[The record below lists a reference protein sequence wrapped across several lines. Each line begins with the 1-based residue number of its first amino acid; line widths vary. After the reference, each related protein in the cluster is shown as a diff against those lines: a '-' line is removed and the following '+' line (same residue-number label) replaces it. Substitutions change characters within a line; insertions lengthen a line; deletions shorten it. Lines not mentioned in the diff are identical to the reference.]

1 MTLSERFATRM
12 EALLPTPMPSCIGVA
27 VSGGGDSM
35 ALMHLAA
42 DWAGAAGLH
51 AEVASVDHGLRA
63 AAAEEAA
70 MVASEARG
78 LGLLHETLRWRGSE
92 AQGNL
97 QDAARRARYGLLAAW
112 AARRRLDAVLLGH
125 TRDDN
130 VECLVLGLAR
140 GAGLDG
146 LSGMRPAFRRDG
158 APFLRPLLEESRAE
172 LRVYLTGRGI
182 DWVEDPSNED
192 TRFARVRVRQA
203 LELLPPLGVTPEALA
218 RSVENL
224 RSTREGL
231 DALLRAFIRDH
242 CRIVAGDI
250 LVAPDAF
257 ACLADEFAR
266 RFLNAALRW
275 VSGAEYT
282 PRAAKLANLLSD
294 DTALRAGLTLH
305 GCILRAGGQGL
316 RIFREPEAA
325 ARATPAGPGA
335 RWDGRWIVTGPF
347 EPGMEVRCLGPHGI
361 LQRPAW
367 REAGLPRGTCLSGPA
382 VWSGD
387 RLVAAPLIEPGCA
400 FAAEVETTFA
410 DNL

>member
-1 MTLSERFATRM
+1 MTLSQRFDARM
-12 EALLPTPMPSCIGVA
+12 KALMPAPLPPRIGVA

-42 DWAGAAGLH
+42 HWAGAAGLH

-70 MVASEARG
+70 MVAWAARG

-112 AARRRLDAVLLGH
+112 AARRRLDTVLLGH

-158 APFLRPLLEESRAE
+158 ARFLRPLLEESRAD
-172 LRVYLTGRGI
+172 LRDWLTGRGI

-192 TRFARVRVRQA
+192 PRFARVRVRQA
-203 LELLPPLGVTPEALA
+203 LELLAPLGVTPEALA

-242 CRIVAGDI
+242 CRIAAGDV

-257 ACLADEFAR
+257 ASLPDDLAR

-282 PRAAKLANLLSD
+282 PRAGKLANVLSD
-294 DTALRAGLTLH
+294 DGALRAGLTLH
-305 GCILRAGGQGL
+305 GCILRTGGHGL
-316 RIFREPEAA
+316 RISREPEAA
-325 ARATPAGPGA
+325 ARAAPVAPGA
-335 RWDGRWIVTGPF
+335 RWDGRWMVSGPF

-361 LQRPAW
+361 LQRPDW
-367 REAGLPRGTCLSGPA
+367 REARLPRVTCLSGPA
-382 VWSGD
+382 VWSGE
-387 RLVAAPLIEPGCA
+387 RLVAAPLIEPDCA
-400 FAAEVETTFA
+400 FAAEVATGFA
-410 DNL
+410 DSL